1 MQYLS
6 VVLYMFNIYTGVQIS
21 FVDRRLNKFM
31 ACRRFGVK
39 LEYLRIKCNL
49 EFLFL
54 IAIGPTV

>member
-1 MQYLS
+1 M
-6 VVLYMFNIYTGVQIS
+6 S

-31 ACRRFGVK
+31 ACRRFLGK
-39 LEYLRIKCNL
+39 IGIRIKCNL